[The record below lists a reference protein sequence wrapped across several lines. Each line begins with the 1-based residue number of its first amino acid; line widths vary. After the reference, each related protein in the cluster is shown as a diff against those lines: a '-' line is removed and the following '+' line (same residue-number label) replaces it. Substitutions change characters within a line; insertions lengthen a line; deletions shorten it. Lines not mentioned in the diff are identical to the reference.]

1 MSEISISQD
10 TLSNIE
16 LRQFIANKEE
26 DILIYH
32 PDFELETAELS
43 NFIVLRSDNQIIGVF
58 IYQEKGDQM
67 HVDVDYI
74 VEEHRDKGVGLFF
87 YGSKIDDFRKLG
99 FTSVYAIASHPK
111 YQNYLSEIGFKPVSN
126 QSELFSYDLP

>member
-1 MSEISISQD
+1 MSKISINPD
-10 TLSNIE
+10 TLTNPE
-16 LRQFIANKEE
+16 LRQFIADNED

-43 NFIVLRSDNQIIGVF
+43 NFIVLRSGEQIIGVF

-74 VEEHRDKGVGLFF
+74 VEEHRDQGVGLFF
-87 YGSKIDDFRKLG
+87 YGSKIDDFKKLG

-111 YQNYLSEIGFKPVSN
+111 YQSYLTELGFKSVSA
-126 QSELFSYDLP
+126 QSELFSYDLA